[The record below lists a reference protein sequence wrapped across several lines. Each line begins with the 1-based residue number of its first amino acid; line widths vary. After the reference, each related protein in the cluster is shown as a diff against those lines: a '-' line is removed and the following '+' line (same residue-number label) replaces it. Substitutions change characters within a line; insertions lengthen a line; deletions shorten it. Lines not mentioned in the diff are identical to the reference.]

1 MTHGGLQ
8 IIKPGVL
15 SLIQD
20 LGRHHYQHLGL
31 TTGGA
36 ADEQAFC
43 WANRLLDNAPNS
55 PALEICYGGLQLI
68 AQAPC
73 VIAITGADCH
83 VTINDQPVENWQ
95 THLLNTGDLLSFGHP
110 QRGIRTYLAV
120 SGGFFITPTLGS
132 VATVIREKFGGLDGL
147 GSPLQA
153 GDILP
158 CHESA
163 NIAKRQVPPDFIPD
177 YQAPLTLRM
186 IKNPQKK
193 LFSEQ
198 ALVDLAT
205 AQYQISAQSNQ
216 MGVRLQGPAI
226 KPQQAGIISEGMA
239 FGAVQIP
246 ADGQPIVLLKDRQTI
261 GGYPVIGWVLTLDA
275 FLLAQQTAG
284 KPIKFSVIS
293 LAESQQILRDFY
305 RFFRKN

>member
-1 MTHGGLQ
+1 MTQRGLH

-43 WANRLLDNAPNS
+43 WANRLLNNAPNS

-68 AQAPC
+68 AQTPC
-73 VIAITGADCH
+73 VIAITGADCQ
-83 VTINDQPVENWQ
+83 VTINDQQVENWQ
-95 THLLNTGDLLSFGHP
+95 THWLNTGDLLRFGHP
-110 QRGIRTYLAV
+110 QFGIRTYLAV
-120 SGGFFITPTLGS
+120 VGGFTVTPTLGS
-132 VATVIREKFGGLDGL
+132 VATVIREKFGGLDGF

-158 CHESA
+158 CHESD
-163 NIAKRQVPPDFIPD
+163 NIARRQVAPDFIPN

-193 LFSEQ
+193 LFREQ
-198 ALVDLAT
+198 ALFDLT
-205 AQYQISAQSNQ
+205 
-216 MGVRLQGPAI
+216 
-226 KPQQAGIISEGMA
+226 
-239 FGAVQIP
+239 AVQ
-246 ADGQPIVLLKDRQTI
+246 
-261 GGYPVIGWVLTLDA
+261 
-275 FLLAQQTAG
+275 
-284 KPIKFSVIS
+284 
-293 LAESQQILRDFY
+293 
-305 RFFRKN
+305 